1 MLDLCMYLTL
11 RSTTS
16 MTVAISCPAAAVAA
30 AVEEDVDAEA
40 GAGEAI
46 FLPVQP
52 GGGEGGN
59 LARCVC
65 VISSTV
71 AIFTLTTT
79 ISFHNLLEGQSPHN
93 FSTKS

>member
-1 MLDLCMYLTL
+1 MYLTL

-16 MTVAISCPAAAVAA
+16 MTVAISCPAAVAA

-52 GGGEGGN
+52 GGAEGGN
-59 LARCVC
+59 LARCL
-65 VISSTV
+65 ISSTV

-79 ISFHNLLEGQSPHN
+79 ISFDNSYGGHSP
-93 FSTKS
+93 K

>member
-1 MLDLCMYLTL
+1 MYLTL

-16 MTVAISCPAAAVAA
+16 MTVAISCPAAVAA

-59 LARCVC
+59 LARCV
-65 VISSTV
+65 ISSTV
-71 AIFTLTTT
+71 QFSLSQPPFHFTTY
-79 ISFHNLLEGQSPHN
+79 LEVRALITFPQ
-93 FSTKS
+93 KVD

>member
-1 MLDLCMYLTL
+1 MYLTL

-59 LARCVC
+59 LARCV
-65 VISSTV
+65 ISSTV

>member
-16 MTVAISCPAAAVAA
+16 MTVAISCPAAVAA
-30 AVEEDVDAEA
+30 TVEEDVDAEA

-59 LARCVC
+59 LARCA
-65 VISSTV
+65 ISSTV

>member
-1 MLDLCMYLTL
+1 MYLTL

-59 LARCVC
+59 LAGC

>member
-1 MLDLCMYLTL
+1 MYLTL

-30 AVEEDVDAEA
+30 AVEEDADAEA

-52 GGGEGGN
+52 GDGEGGN
-59 LARCVC
+59 LARCA
-65 VISSTV
+65 ISSTV